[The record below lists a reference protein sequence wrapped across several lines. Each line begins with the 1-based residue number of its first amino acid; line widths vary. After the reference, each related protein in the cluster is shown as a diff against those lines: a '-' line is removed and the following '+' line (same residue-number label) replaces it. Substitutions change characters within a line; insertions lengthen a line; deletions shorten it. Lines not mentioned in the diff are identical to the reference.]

1 MREGWDIT
9 VPGAHG
15 TKLELEERVEAWNR
29 FDVEGET
36 NIQGLPTTAAGAV
49 AAAATET
56 SSGAGRP
63 KL

>member
-1 MREGWDIT
+1 M
-9 VPGAHG
+9 PGAHG